1 MGSYGDL
8 RGISGYTESLGE
20 SNGLQRLL
28 KQSLTISTSAEGLNI
43 FVFVFSNYTE
53 IIYIGQAILCV
64 CRVRQQEAQKAAIF
78 LN

>member
-8 RGISGYTESLGE
+8 RSISEYTESLRE
-20 SNGLQRLL
+20 SNRLQRLL
-28 KQSLTISTSAEGLNI
+28 KQSLTISTSAEGPNI

-53 IIYIGQAILCV
+53 IIYTGQV
-64 CRVRQQEAQKAAIF
+64 CFIYRVKRQEAAKMAIF